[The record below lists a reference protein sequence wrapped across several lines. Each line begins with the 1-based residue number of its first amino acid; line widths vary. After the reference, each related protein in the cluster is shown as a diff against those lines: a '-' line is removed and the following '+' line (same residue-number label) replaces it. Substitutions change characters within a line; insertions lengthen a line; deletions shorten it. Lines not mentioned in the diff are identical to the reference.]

1 MDDGRRVSALMRRIQ
16 TVHAMRSWSRGL
28 QREGVTIGLV
38 PTMGALHEGHRSLIR
53 AARLACDASAV
64 SIFVNPLQFGPLEDF
79 DRYPRSLAQDLR
91 LCQSAGVDAVFIP
104 RAQEMYPPDF
114 ETAVSVQRLTRRYEG
129 LSRPGHFGGVTTV
142 VMKLLNIVRPDK
154 AFFGQKDYQQAVAVE
169 RLSKDLNLDTEIV
182 VRPTVRELD
191 GLALSSRN
199 RHLSPEERKAATV
212 LYRALSDGRELIRAG
227 ERSVKKV
234 EAAMTRLTRAEPLAR
249 LDYLAVVDPI
259 TLDEVRSVRG
269 RVVLLL
275 AVWIGETRLID
286 NLIVTARRGLQ

>member
-1 MDDGRRVSALMRRIQ
+1 MLRIR
-16 TVHAMRSWSRGL
+16 TVHAMRTWSRGL

-38 PTMGALHEGHRSLIR
+38 PTMGALHAGHRSLIR
-53 AARLACDASAV
+53 AARLACDAVAV

-79 DRYPRSLAQDLR
+79 DRYPRPLAQDLG
-91 LCQSAGVDAVFIP
+91 LCRSAGVDAVFVP
-104 RAQEMYPPDF
+104 RAQEMYPADF

-142 VMKLLNIVRPDK
+142 VTKLLNIVRPDK
-154 AFFGQKDYQQAVAVE
+154 AYFGQKDYQQAVVVGRLVE
-169 RLSKDLNLDTEIV
+169 DLNVDTEIV
-182 VRPTVRELD
+182 VRPTVREPD
-191 GLALSSRN
+191 GLAFSSRN

-212 LYRALSDGRELIRAG
+212 LYRALSEGRELIRAG

-234 EAAMTRLTRAEPLAR
+234 EAAMNRIIWAEPLAR
-249 LDYLAVVDPI
+249 LDYLAVADLI

-286 NLIVTARRGLQ
+286 NLIVSAR

>member
-1 MDDGRRVSALMRRIQ
+1 MLRIR
-16 TVHAMRSWSRGL
+16 TVHAMRTWSRRI

-53 AARLACDASAV
+53 AARLACDAVAV

-79 DRYPRSLAQDLR
+79 DRYPRPLAQDLG
-91 LCQSAGVDAVFIP
+91 LCRSAGVDAVFVP
-104 RAQEMYPPDF
+104 RAQEMYPTDF

-142 VMKLLNIVRPDK
+142 VAKLLNIVRPDK
-154 AFFGQKDYQQAVAVE
+154 AFFGQKDYQQAVVVG
-169 RLSKDLNLDTEIV
+169 RLVKDLNVDTEIV
-182 VRPTVRELD
+182 VRPTVREPD

-212 LYRALSDGRELIRAG
+212 LYRALSEGRELIRAG

-234 EAAMTRLTRAEPLAR
+234 EAAMNRIIWAEPLAR
-249 LDYLAVVDPI
+249 LDYLAVADPI

-269 RVVLLL
+269 RVLLLL

-286 NLIVTARRGLQ
+286 NLIVSAR

>member
-1 MDDGRRVSALMRRIQ
+1 MRRIQ

-28 QREGVTIGLV
+28 QREGATIGLV

-79 DRYPRSLAQDLR
+79 DQYPRSLAQDLR

-114 ETAVSVQRLTRRYEG
+114 ETAISVQRLTRRYEG

-142 VMKLLNIVRPDK
+142 VTKLLNIVRPDK
-154 AFFGQKDYQQAVAVE
+154 AFFGQKDYQQAVVVE
-169 RLSKDLNLDTEIV
+169 RLVKDLNLDTEIV
-182 VRPTVRELD
+182 VRPTVREPD

-234 EAAMTRLTRAEPLAR
+234 EAAMTRLIWTEPLAR
-249 LDYLAVVDPI
+249 LDYLAVADPI

-275 AVWIGETRLID
+275 AVWIGKTRLID
-286 NLIVTARRGLQ
+286 NMLVSAR